1 MNTPVRK
8 TSKNLLTLW
17 SKERIVVLTFLFSTL
32 DGYKI
37 GIFPGSFDPITK
49 GHEYVINKA
58 ATMVDEL
65 IVGIEKIQQKNTL
78 ILTND

>member
-1 MNTPVRK
+1 M
-8 TSKNLLTLW
+8 
-17 SKERIVVLTFLFSTL
+17 
-32 DGYKI
+32 DAKI

-65 IVGIEKIQQKNTL
+65 IVGIGENAGEKMGVAMTEDSQARKH
-78 ILTND
+78 